1 MISITAYNP
10 FPTAHDLLSCAFR
23 LDALKLIVCE
33 WPRPGADPP
42 PNALWDGKS
51 YEEAKY
57 KFGGGESERVILPP
71 ELPFVSFG
79 CIQPDDILL
88 VLNEDPLVRT
98 LREGGVL

>member
-10 FPTAHDLLSCAFR
+10 FPTAHDLLACALR

-71 ELPFVSFG
+71 EMPFISFG

-98 LREGGVL
+98 LREAGVL